1 MSRSRLDSIR
11 RCAGHR
17 RSSASAVTSQ
27 SGFLRALISGARGLL
42 TVLASTERGNG
53 MGIVHHR
60 GRRRRSPLTVRDTRP
75 GCADSPPVLAADRV
89 RFSVVIPCFNE
100 AGYLAGTLVSLQKQD
115 FDGICEV
122 VVVDNNCTDETVDVA
137 RGLGARVVAEP
148 VAGVCN
154 ARQRGT
160 AAALGDII
168 VSADADTAYDSDWL
182 RTIDAHFRLDDRIV
196 AVVGPCRYADGPR
209 WGQLYARLLFAMVNG
224 VYRLTGRAMYA
235 SATNM
240 AFRREAWTGYDTN
253 LTQGGDELDQ
263 LRRLRKKGRVV
274 YDHRNPSY
282 TSGRRFT
289 RGIGYNLFVALP
301 VHYLL
306 AYCVNRVARR
316 RVFGS
321 APAIRDT
328 VGPHQAVPMFDSEA
342 AQ

>member
-1 MSRSRLDSIR
+1 
-11 RCAGHR
+11 
-17 RSSASAVTSQ
+17 
-27 SGFLRALISGARGLL
+27 
-42 TVLASTERGNG
+42 
-53 MGIVHHR
+53 
-60 GRRRRSPLTVRDTRP
+60 
-75 GCADSPPVLAADRV
+75 
-89 RFSVVIPCFNE
+89 VVIPCFNE
-100 AGYLAGTLVSLQKQD
+100 AGYLADTLLSLQKQD
-115 FDGICEV
+115 FDGTCEV

-137 RGLGARVVAEP
+137 RGLGARVVAELVP
-148 VAGVCN
+148 GVCN

-168 VSADADTAYDSDWL
+168 VSADADTVYDSDWL
-182 RTIDAHFRLDDRIV
+182 RTIDAHFRLDNRIV

-209 WGQLYARLLFAMVNG
+209 WGQLYAQLLFAMVNG

-289 RGIGYNLFVALP
+289 RGIGYNLFVTLP

-306 AYCVNRVARR
+306 TYCVNRFARR

-328 VGPHQAVPMFDSEA
+328 AGLRRAVPTFDSEA
-342 AQ
+342 AR